1 MKLVDFLVGA
11 GKYCMGAV
19 AVGSLGACAGYT
31 FGTLS
36 RGNPLLAAQTL
47 AIAAVAAYIFR
58 QCLEHGLEDMRDS
71 TRNFI
76 YILGTSLGG
85 ATFTIA
91 LKNLE
96 IISRIG
102 TAVLGVAFLAANALL
117 IYAHYEESYLFVE

>member
-1 MKLVDFLVGA
+1 MKLVDFLIHT

-36 RGNPLLAAQTL
+36 RGNSLLAAQTL

-58 QCLEHGLEDMRDS
+58 QCVEHGLDDMRDS
-71 TRNFI
+71 STNFV

-102 TAVLGVAFLAANALL
+102 TAVLGMLFLLPTPL
-117 IYAHYEESYLFVE
+117 FIYAHYEAAYVFA